1 MQKVVTGIQRFFGG
15 LDGQDWAISTLA
27 RLVFAAVLA
36 RYFWASALTKLSG
49 PFTPTDG
56 GYVQIFPRA
65 MEAAGYDSSQ
75 LGMMATLVVLAGA
88 YAEFLLPFLI
98 VAGLATRA
106 AALGMI
112 AFVAVQSLTD
122 ILGHK
127 AGEKTIGGWFDAV
140 PDALIL
146 DQRAFW
152 VLLLVVLVF
161 KGAGPVSLDRLISG
175 RFAPSSR
182 NLVVS

>member
-1 MQKVVTGIQRFFGG
+1 MQTLKTAIHQVFAW
-15 LDGQDWAISTLA
+15 LDAQDWVIPTLA

-56 GYVQIFPRA
+56 GFVQIFPRA

-75 LGMMATLVVLAGA
+75 LGLAATLIVLAGA
-88 YAEFLLPFLI
+88 WAEILLPFLI

-106 AALGMI
+106 AGAGMI
-112 AFVAVQSLTD
+112 GFVLVQSLTD
-122 ILGHK
+122 IYGHM
-127 AGEKTIGGWFDAV
+127 AGEKTIGGWFDGAS
-140 PDALIL
+140 DALIL

-152 VLLLVVLVF
+152 VLLLVVLVV
-161 KGAGPVSLDRLISG
+161 KGAGPLSLDRLI
-175 RFAPSSR
+175 R
-182 NLVVS
+182 NKTAM